1 MNKSYFYDNSNLIS
15 RHLRRIRKEQKLS
28 QEALAAQMQLL
39 GVDINQRLIS
49 KIERN
54 ERFVKDY
61 ELACF
66 CQILNVTEREL
77 LADFYEIR
85 IMKLPSHSA
94 PSPKQ
99 AANPQGFAACFD
111 SYRVSRMVRSAAAN
125 SPGLSCEGLCPAP
138 GITVKPLTGASMVS
152 KYALLR
158 LVGAMGSASPSR

>member
-77 LADFYEIR
+77 LADFHEIHE
-85 IMKLPSHSA
+85 S
-94 PSPKQ
+94 
-99 AANPQGFAACFD
+99 
-111 SYRVSRMVRSAAAN
+111 
-125 SPGLSCEGLCPAP
+125 
-138 GITVKPLTGASMVS
+138 
-152 KYALLR
+152 
-158 LVGAMGSASPSR
+158 